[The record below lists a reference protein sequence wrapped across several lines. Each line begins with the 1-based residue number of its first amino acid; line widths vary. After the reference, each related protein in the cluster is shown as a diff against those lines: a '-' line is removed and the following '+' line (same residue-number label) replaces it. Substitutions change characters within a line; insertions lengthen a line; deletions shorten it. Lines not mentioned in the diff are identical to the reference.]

1 VTITPSTPEN
11 PEVTSWFVAI
21 TGGPGSGKTSLV
33 NHLGSLGY
41 ATVPEAGIQ
50 LIEELNREL
59 GVRGQVEWRQGH
71 RAEFQRRVMERMVA
85 LEAACTAAEGS
96 LVFCDRGLPGALAYA
111 ELFGIR
117 VDRDLRSLVDRRRY
131 LQVFIL
137 DTLTDF
143 PARAATGRTSD
154 RKRSVRLNAL
164 LFKAYRSYGYS
175 PIRVPELSI
184 EERAQLVLSELGEPT
199 GRSQH

>member
-1 VTITPSTPEN
+1 MPAEILAPESS
-11 PEVTSWFVAI
+11 PVPASFVAI

-50 LIEELNREL
+50 IIEELNREL
-59 GVRGQVEWRQGH
+59 GVAGQIEWRQAH

-96 LVFCDRGLPGALAYA
+96 LVFCDRGLPGTLAYA
-111 ELFGIR
+111 ELFGLELEP
-117 VDRDLRSLVDRRRY
+117 DLRSLVDRQRY
-131 LQVFIL
+131 LRVFIL
-137 DTLTDF
+137 DTLIDF
-143 PARAATGRTSD
+143 PARSATGRTSD
-154 RKRSVRLNAL
+154 RERSVRLNAL
-164 LFKAYRSYGYS
+164 LFNAYRSCGYS

-184 EERAQLVLSELGEPT
+184 EARAQLVLSELGEPT
-199 GRSQH
+199 ITS

>member
-1 VTITPSTPEN
+1 MPAEILVPKSP
-11 PEVTSWFVAI
+11 PVPVRFVAI

-50 LIEELNREL
+50 IIEELNHEL
-59 GVRGQVEWRQGH
+59 GVAGQVAWRQGH
-71 RAEFQRRVMERMVA
+71 RAEFQRQVVERMAA
-85 LEAACTAAEGS
+85 LEAACTAVEGS
-96 LVFCDRGLPGALAYA
+96 LIFCDRGLPDTLAYA
-111 ELFGIR
+111 ELFGLALEP
-117 VDRDLRSLVDRRRY
+117 DLRSLVDRQRY

-143 PARAATGRTSD
+143 PARSATGRTSD
-154 RKRSVRLNAL
+154 RERSLRLNAL
-164 LFKAYRSYGYS
+164 LFKAYRSCGYS

-184 EERAQLVLSELGEPT
+184 EARAQLVLSEL
-199 GRSQH
+199 